1 MKLLD
6 TSFLVDYLRGHP
18 SAGAYVTDHDGEAFV
33 GSAVAFYE
41 LYHGAVKVGRP
52 IEDVDRDLRWV
63 DREPFA
69 LEHGREAAR
78 IREELESAGGR
89 IEHPDTM
96 LAGVARSI
104 GAPVVTANAE
114 HFERVAN
121 LRVENHRTTYPE

>member
-18 SAGAYVTDHDGEAFV
+18 SAGEYVTDHDGEAFV

-52 IEDVDRDLRWV
+52 VEDVDRDLQWV
-63 DREPFA
+63 DREPFGFK
-69 LEHGREAAR
+69 HGQEAAR
-78 IREELESAGGR
+78 IREELESSGER
-89 IEHPDTM
+89 IEHSDM
-96 LAGVARSI
+96 VLAGVARSL

-114 HFERVAN
+114 HFERVSGIV
-121 LRVENHRTTYPE
+121 VENHRELY